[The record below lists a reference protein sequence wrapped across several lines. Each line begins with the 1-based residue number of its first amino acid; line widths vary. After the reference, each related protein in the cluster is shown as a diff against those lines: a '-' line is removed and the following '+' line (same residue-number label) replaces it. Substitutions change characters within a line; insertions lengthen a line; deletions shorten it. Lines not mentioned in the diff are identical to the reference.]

1 MAFSKQLAK
10 CSVGNF
16 LNEDCHLL
24 TFTRENGFKSLTE
37 MSEEERELVRLRT
50 MMDSID
56 SQFLICFHHEQS
68 ILQQYKTLQT
78 KCCDPLHTHKKAVK
92 GSLRPISLKAW
103 NEYRAVGIETIPGK
117 KLCPTCRR
125 KLTMIRNNDSY
136 DNDYHDDNDDTE
148 DVSFQSFERLDGRE
162 KLNRSLDLLDV
173 SPIKVHSI
181 PAHSRPSYGK
191 RKFSEAASRLDTH
204 GKEIKE
210 QIAKAICI
218 PLSELSE
225 SQKYQNELEEQE
237 EKAKD
242 LDKLLELMKGK
253 MKVST
258 KSEQIQILTLAPP
271 SWSISKT
278 QKEFNVSEYMVKK
291 ARSVCSAKGILGLP
305 ERKRG
310 KTLPAE
316 TAQLIENFYCN
327 DENSRQMPGK
337 KDYVSIGR
345 NVHVQK
351 RLLLCDL
358 KEIYASFKISNPH
371 IKVGFSKFC
380 QLRPKWC
387 ISVGCSG
394 GHSVCVCTIHQNVV
408 LMLNAIKIKKNRNEL
423 MEMLV
428 CSLDSKECMIHRCKN
443 CPSEDRL
450 KEFLQKEILEDPD
463 EFGDDCYLEIKFQQW
478 TTVDRSQLIS
488 QCLPA
493 TDFISL
499 LVKKLNDL
507 TGHSYIAK
515 AQAAYLRQRK
525 DELRDNDAIVLLDF
539 AENYKFVV

>member
-1 MAFSKQLAK
+1 
-10 CSVGNF
+10 
-16 LNEDCHLL
+16 
-24 TFTRENGFKSLTE
+24 
-37 MSEEERELVRLRT
+37 MSEEEREL
-50 MMDSID
+50 
-56 SQFLICFHHEQS
+56 
-68 ILQQYKTLQT
+68 QYKTLQT

-125 KLTMIRNNDSY
+125 KPTMIRNNDSY

-242 LDKLLELMKGK
+242 LDKLLELMKYK

-258 KSEQIQILTLAPP
+258 RSEQIQILTLAPP

-291 ARSVCSAKGILGLP
+291 ARSVCSAKGVLGLP

-351 RLLLCDL
+351 RLLL
-358 KEIYASFKISNPH
+358 
-371 IKVGFSKFC
+371 
-380 QLRPKWC
+380 
-387 ISVGCSG
+387 
-394 GHSVCVCTIHQNVV
+394 
-408 LMLNAIKIKKNRNEL
+408 
-423 MEMLV
+423 
-428 CSLDSKECMIHRCKN
+428 LDSKECMIHRCKN

-539 AENYKFVV
+539 AENYKFVVQDEVQGFHWNQQSCTLHPVAAYYKSRGKTIQQSVCFISDDCCHDTAFVYKVVKDTISFTKKNL